1 MTQNIEQAIVIGA
14 TGLVGLNLIQQLQQ
28 LPSCSKILAVVRKH
42 NVQLDQYDKVQQLE
56 LDDFLLLNHED
67 VQGYSHAFSCLGTT
81 LKKAGSKEQ
90 FYAIDYVVNAHFAEL
105 FVLSKTHYVLISALG
120 AQANS
125 KIFYNRVKGELE
137 ETIRGLDLYKV
148 SILQPSL
155 LIGQRNEGRMLE
167 DIFQKAYT
175 KLSHFIP
182 KHFKYKPVTAEQVAH
197 TMVEAAQTQTEKFE
211 IYDNL
216 RIQKT
221 K

>member
-1 MTQNIEQAIVIGA
+1 MGVCIKMTQNIEQAIVIGA

-28 LPSCSKILAVVRKH
+28 LEDCSKILAVVR
-42 NVQLDQYDKVQQLE
+42 YDKVQQLE

-67 VQGYSHAFSCLGTT
+67 VQGFSHAFSCLGTT
-81 LKKAGSKEQ
+81 LKKAGSKEN

-105 FVLSKTHYVLISALG
+105 FVLTKTHYLLISALG

-125 KIFYNRVKGELE
+125 KLFYNRVKGELE
-137 ETIRGLDLYKV
+137 DTIRGLGLDKV

-155 LIGQRNEGRMLE
+155 LIGQRSENRLLE
-167 DIFQKAYT
+167 DIFQKGY
-175 KLSHFIP
+175 
-182 KHFKYKPVTAEQVAH
+182 FKYKPVTAEQVAH
-197 TMVEAAQTQTEKFE
+197 TMVEAAQTQTNKFE

-216 RIQKT
+216 RIQKI